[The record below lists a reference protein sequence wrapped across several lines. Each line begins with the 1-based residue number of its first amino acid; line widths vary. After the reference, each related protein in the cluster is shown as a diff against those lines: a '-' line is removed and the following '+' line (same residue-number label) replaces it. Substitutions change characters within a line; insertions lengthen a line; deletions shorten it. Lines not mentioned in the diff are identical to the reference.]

1 MLIDTHAHINDSR
14 LLPLAAE
21 IAADMTKDGLSHI
34 INVGYDRQ
42 SSEDAVALAA
52 SYSGMYA
59 AVGIH
64 PHDSRLATQADY
76 DRFAAICAMPKVVA
90 YGEIGLDYYYDHSDR
105 DTQKRV
111 FCEQLEVAQ
120 SVHKPVVIHLR
131 DAYGDMLAL
140 LKDNRNKLVNG
151 FVLHCYSGS
160 ADMVKEYAKL
170 GAYFSF
176 GGAVTFKNADKEG
189 VLRAVPQDKL
199 MLETDCPY
207 MTPVPYR
214 GKDNLPKY
222 INLVSDKVQQW
233 FPNTDIAALTSDNA
247 KRFFAL

>member
-1 MLIDTHAHINDSR
+1 MLIDTHAHINDNR
-14 LLPLAAE
+14 LLPSAAE
-21 IAADMTKDGLSHI
+21 IARDMPKDGLSHI

-52 SYSGMYA
+52 NYSGMYA

-76 DRFAAICAMPKVVA
+76 DRFEAMSAMPKVVA

-120 SVHKPVVIHLR
+120 SVQKPVVIHLR
-131 DAYGDMLAL
+131 DAYGDMLIL
-140 LKDNRNKLVNG
+140 LKDNLNKLDNG

-160 ADMVKEYAKL
+160 ADMAKEYAKL

-176 GGAVTFKNADKEG
+176 GGAITFKNSNKEG
-189 VLRAVPQDKL
+189 VLRAIPQDKI

-207 MTPVPYR
+207 MTPVPHR

-222 INLVSDKVQQW
+222 INLVSDKMQQW
-233 FPNTDIAALTSDNA
+233 FPNIDIAALTSDNA